1 MHGDNACQVDRYQMC
16 ALQAVPSSEAWEMI
30 HCNFQYQSCLK
41 VDEATDTSHPNCYKD
56 YIQQFCTESFAT
68 STTHEELS
76 TCQASDESEQWMM
89 DSATATTEA
98 TGNVV
103 SLKHSQRRQPH
114 SHPALR
120 TLCLTPSTHHPLP
133 TYDQPPPPLD
143 TCPPLPPRPRRS
155 LRSWAASVGPHRRRG
170 GLRLLVGHRLVG

>member
-98 TGNVV
+98 TGNVPLWVLIDDVEV
-103 SLKHSQRRQPH
+103 SDYSSGTDSWADDVLAAICDAAAAKG
-114 SHPALR
+114 
-120 TLCLTPSTHHPLP
+120 
-133 TYDQPPPPLD
+133 LD
-143 TCPPLPPRPRRS
+143 TPDAC
-155 LRSWAASVGPHRRRG
+155 A
-170 GLRLLVGHRLVG
+170 